1 MLTSEGILFYYSKL
15 FFTFFFTT
23 KWDCTLQKG
32 IQMTQYLHAYITP
45 EKSIQFEWESINGN
59 LSQST
64 QNLQD
69 EIMSSSLKNQD
80 EWLLRLGLCDPDVS
94 LSPSLNYIRKISHTL
109 TQKLL
114 KTSDLESLREAVDLS
129 LSESEI
135 QSLLE
140 FVPMMPGSEYINDDF
155 ISHLCKKFNNFFV
168 NSIVDYEGSIESFIQ
183 TFRLDIH
190 LIGRIYFHLVENRES
205 ETPFAFMATYSTRL
219 NSEGKSRHLPLQY
232 ALKEYGEDQGK
243 LMDLLTTVYRAAEKS
258 ALIDEMIDTGEIFH
272 PLAWSPTEA
281 YTFLKEIPL
290 YEDSGIL
297 CRIPNW
303 WKTKGASS
311 SISINMGEK
320 KPSVLGMDAILSF
333 NASILIAGIE
343 LSPSEARQL
352 LAESEGLAFIKNK
365 WIPVDHE
372 KLKQTLDAYKKAKK
386 LLKNGLSIR
395 EAMQLQLNPQKWI
408 DIDIDDDDQ
417 ISISNGEWFESVM
430 QKLRN
435 PDRTN
440 DAKLSRQ
447 FKASLRDYQKKGLNW
462 LYFMHQLNF
471 GACLADD
478 MGLGKTVQLLA
489 FLNSINQKKNQNSSL
504 LILPASL
511 ITNWINEIQQFYPKL
526 KYFIAHPGFHPQNT
540 NLERTAEQLNLF
552 DLVITTYALSYR
564 YEWIQSYRFQY
575 IILDEAQA
583 IKNPNTKQS
592 KGIKKLNSYN
602 RIVMT
607 GTPIENRLS
616 DLWSLFDFLNPGLLG
631 SKKEFSD
638 FNKSLKNNQ
647 KGYKRLRRIIQPY
660 ILRRLKTDKSII
672 SDLPDKVEMK
682 TFADLSKK
690 QIVLYKKIVSEM
702 KKMIEN
708 SDGIQRKGLILS
720 ALIKFKQI
728 CNHPDQYLGVET
740 YDEKHSGKFSRLRDI
755 CETICEKRER
765 VLVFT
770 QFKEITSHLAEF
782 LKTIFNKDGVII
794 HGSIPVKKRK
804 EHIDRFQSDIYVP
817 FMVLSL
823 KAGGVGLNLTKANHV
838 IHFDRWWNPAIENQ
852 ATDRAFRIGQK
863 KNVIVHKFIT
873 RGSIEE
879 KIDQM
884 IEDKKQLSND
894 IIKSAGENW
903 ITEMSNDDI
912 NQLFQLRL

>member
-1 MLTSEGILFYYSKL
+1 MN
-15 FFTFFFTT
+15 
-23 KWDCTLQKG
+23 
-32 IQMTQYLHAYITP
+32 QYLHAYITP
-45 EKSIQFEWESINGN
+45 EHNIQLEWETIKENI
-59 LSQST
+59 SQST
-64 QNLQD
+64 QNFQ
-69 EIMSSSLKNQD
+69 EQIMSANLNNND
-80 EWLLRLGLCDPDVS
+80 EWLLRLGLCDPDIK
-94 LSPSLNYIRKISHTL
+94 LSPSLDYIRKISQTF

-114 KTSDLESLREAVDLS
+114 KISDLESLRDTVDLS
-129 LSESEI
+129 LSETEI
-135 QSLLE
+135 LTLLD
-140 FVPMMPGSEYINDDF
+140 FVPMIPGSEYINTEF
-155 ISHLCKKFNNFFV
+155 IEYLCARFHRVFV
-168 NSIVDYEGSIESFIQ
+168 TEISDYKGSVESFIQ
-183 TFRLDIH
+183 TFRSDIH
-190 LIGRIYFHLVENRES
+190 VIGRIYFHLVENRKG

-232 ALKEYGEDQGK
+232 ALKEYGENQDK
-243 LMDLLTTVYRAAEKS
+243 LMELLTTVYRAAEKS
-258 ALIDEMIDTGEIFH
+258 LLLEEMIDTGEIFH
-272 PLAWSPTEA
+272 PLAWTPKEA

-290 YEDSGIL
+290 YEDAGIL

-303 WKTKGASS
+303 WKTKAASS
-311 SISINMGEK
+311 SVSISMGEQ
-320 KPSVLGMDAILSF
+320 KPSLLGMNAILNF
-333 NASILIAGIE
+333 NSAILIGGVE

-352 LAESEGLAFIKNK
+352 LEESEGLAFIKNK

-372 KLKQTLDAYKKAKK
+372 KLKQTLVAYEKARK
-386 LLKNGLSIR
+386 LLKDGLSIR
-395 EAMQLQLNPQKWI
+395 EAMQLQLNPKKWI
-408 DIDIDDDDQ
+408 DMDIDEDDQ

-435 PDRTN
+435 PESTQ
-440 DAKLSRQ
+440 DAKLSPQ
-447 FKASLRDYQKKGLNW
+447 FKARLRDYQKKGLNW
-462 LYFMHQLNF
+462 LHYMYQLNF

-489 FLNSINQKKNQNSSL
+489 FLNSIQQKRNKNASL

-511 ITNWINEIQQFYPKL
+511 ITNWINEIHQFYPHL
-526 KYFIAHPGFHPQNT
+526 KYYIAHPGFHPQSMP
-540 NLERTAEQLNLF
+540 LERTADQLDQY
-552 DLVITTYALSYR
+552 DLVITTYALSYK
-564 YEWIQSYRFQY
+564 YQWIQSHYFRY

-592 KGIKKLNSYN
+592 KGIKKLNSSN
-602 RIVMT
+602 RIIMT

-631 SKKEFSD
+631 NKKEFSE
-638 FNKSLKNNQ
+638 FIKSLKNNQ

-682 TFADLSKK
+682 TFAELSKK
-690 QIVLYKKIVSEM
+690 QIVLYEKIISEM
-702 KKMIEN
+702 KNVIEN
-708 SDGIQRKGLILS
+708 SEGIQRKGLILS

-728 CNHPDQYLGVET
+728 CNHPDQYLGVDT
-740 YDEKHSGKFSRLRDI
+740 YDEKHSGKFSRLREI

-770 QFKEITSHLAEF
+770 QFKEITSHLADF
-782 LKTIFNKDGVII
+782 LKTIFHKNGVVI
-794 HGSIPVKKRK
+794 HGSVSVKKRK
-804 EHIDRFQSDIYVP
+804 EHIDWFQSDNYVP

-838 IHFDRWWNPAIENQ
+838 IHFDRWWNPAVENQ

-884 IEDKKQLSND
+884 IEEKKQLSND
-894 IIKSAGENW
+894 IIESAGENW
-903 ITEMSNDDI
+903 ITEMNNEDI
-912 NQLFQLRL
+912 IKLFQLKL

>member
-1 MLTSEGILFYYSKL
+1 MSL
-15 FFTFFFTT
+15 
-23 KWDCTLQKG
+23 
-32 IQMTQYLHAYITP
+32 YLHAFITP
-45 EKSIQFEWESINGN
+45 ELHIQLEWETIKEN
-59 LSQST
+59 LSRPT
-64 QNLQD
+64 LNLQD
-69 EIMSSSLKNQD
+69 EIMAASLEKQD
-80 EWLLRLGLCDPDVS
+80 EWLLRLGLCDSDIH
-94 LSPSLNYIRKISHTL
+94 LSPSLDYIRKISQTL

-114 KTSDLESLREAVDLS
+114 KTSDLESLRDNVNLS
-129 LSESEI
+129 LSETDI
-135 QSLLE
+135 LTMLD
-140 FVPMMPGSEYINDDF
+140 FAPMIPGSEYISAEF
-155 ISHLCKKFNNFFV
+155 ITQMCNRFHNFFV
-168 NSIVDYEGSIESFIQ
+168 TAIAEHKGSVESFIQ
-183 TFRLDIH
+183 TFRFDIH
-190 LIGRIYFHLVENRES
+190 LVGRIYFHLVENSKGDR
-205 ETPFAFMATYSTRL
+205 PFAFMATYSTRL
-219 NSEGKSRHLPLQY
+219 NSEGKSRHLPLKY
-232 ALKEYGEDQGK
+232 ALKEYGDDQEK
-243 LMDLLTTVYRAAEKS
+243 LMDLLTTVYRASEKS
-258 ALIDEMIDTGEIFH
+258 VLINEMIDTGEIFH
-272 PLAWSPTEA
+272 PLAWTPTEA

-290 YEDSGIL
+290 YEEAGIL

-303 WKTKGASS
+303 WKSKGASS
-311 SISINMGEK
+311 SVSISMGER
-320 KPSVLGMDAILSF
+320 KPSLLGMDTILNF
-333 NASILIAGIE
+333 NASILIGGVC

-372 KLKQTLDAYKKAKK
+372 KLKQTLIAYEKASK
-386 LLKNGLSIR
+386 LLKDGLSIR

-408 DIDIDDDDQ
+408 DMDIDDDEQ
-417 ISISNGEWFESVM
+417 ISISNGEWYESVV
-430 QKLRN
+430 QKLCN
-435 PDRTN
+435 PDN
-440 DAKLSRQ
+440 VQAVKPNAQ
-447 FKASLRDYQKKGLNW
+447 FKASLREYQKKGLNW
-462 LYFMHQLNF
+462 LHYLYQLNF

-489 FLNSINQKKNQNSSL
+489 FLNFIYQKKGQNASL

-511 ITNWINEIQQFYPKL
+511 ITNWINEIHKFYPQL
-526 KYFIAHPGFHPQNT
+526 AYYVAHPGFHPQNSQ
-540 NLERTAEQLNLF
+540 LERTADQLNLY

-564 YEWIQSYRFQY
+564 YQWIQSYCFRY

-592 KGIKKLNSYN
+592 KGIKKLNSSN
-602 RIVMT
+602 RIIMT

-631 SKKEFSD
+631 NKNEFLDFSKR
-638 FNKSLKNNQ
+638 LKNDP
-647 KGYKRLRRIIQPY
+647 KGYRRLRKIIQPY

-690 QIVLYKKIVSEM
+690 QIVLYEKIISDM
-702 KKMIEN
+702 KKVIEN

-720 ALIKFKQI
+720 ALMKFKQI
-728 CNHPDQYLGVET
+728 CNHPDQYLGIDT

-755 CETICEKRER
+755 CETISEKRES

-770 QFKEITSHLAEF
+770 QFKEITSHLADF
-782 LKTIFNKDGVII
+782 LKNIFNKEGVII
-794 HGSIPVKKRK
+794 HGSISVKKRK
-804 EHIDRFQSDIYVP
+804 EQIDRFQSGNYVP

-873 RGSIEE
+873 RGTIEE

-884 IEDKKQLSND
+884 IEEKKQLSND
-894 IIKSAGENW
+894 IIASAGENW
-903 ITEMSNDDI
+903 ITEMNNEEI
-912 NQLFQLRL
+912 MQLFQLKLQ